1 MMTSGGQGYP
11 DYMAFPE
18 HKVVDIA
25 ATPEKKVTTVSPSDL
40 RVVHQVSLMA
50 ILIGTRP
57 DLSFL
62 SPEYQDGQA
71 LTVSFCRCHN
81 RRKSQDSKG
90 CPRTRG
96 SPLSR
101 GKLAIVNTCLTNS
114 LKFVIAQKRK
124 TIVCI
129 Q

>member
-25 ATPEKKVTTVSPSDL
+25 ATPDKKVTTVSPSDL

-62 SPEYQDGQA
+62 PPEYQDGQA

-81 RRKSQDSKG
+81 RRKSQDCWG
-90 CPRTRG
+90 CPRIR
-96 SPLSR
+96 
-101 GKLAIVNTCLTNS
+101 
-114 LKFVIAQKRK
+114 RK
-124 TIVCI
+124 ASSVGLGGGGN
-129 Q
+129 